1 MNWILEINREFRHI
15 LKTGYNKGKVR
26 LSEDQ
31 ISNVELLF
39 VPYTNIMNRKR
50 VLITPPL
57 GVITGITEDLYKKIR
72 KIYPKY
78 YRDINNHFG
87 LN

>member
-1 MNWILEINREFRHI
+1 MNWILEINREFRYI

-26 LSEDQ
+26 LTEDQ

-50 VLITPPL
+50 VLITPPV
-57 GVITGITEDLYKKIR
+57 GVITNITDDLYRKIR
-72 KIYPKY
+72 KIYSKY
-78 YRDINNHFG
+78 DRDITNYFG
-87 LN
+87 LK